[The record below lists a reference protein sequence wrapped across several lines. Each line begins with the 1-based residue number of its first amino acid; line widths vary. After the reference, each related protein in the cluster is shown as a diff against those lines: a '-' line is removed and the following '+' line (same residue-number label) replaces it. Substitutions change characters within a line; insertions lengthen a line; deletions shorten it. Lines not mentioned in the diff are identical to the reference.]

1 MDESIELF
9 RTKNFENNVEMLFM
23 ETLFLRTT
31 SEKNQNYLE
40 SNLPLCTS
48 LTHDRHLSTRIYKCF
63 HGLTIYF
70 TIYVQHINL

>member
-31 SEKNQNYLE
+31 SEKNQNYL
-40 SNLPLCTS
+40 
-48 LTHDRHLSTRIYKCF
+48 
-63 HGLTIYF
+63 
-70 TIYVQHINL
+70 